1 MSQLHEQD
9 FYAWTQQQ
17 VHLLKDDKLDEI
29 DVTALIEELESM
41 GQREKRE
48 LISRL
53 EVLLMHLLKWQY
65 QPERQG
71 KSWEFAIQEQRSRI
85 QDHLSENPS
94 LTNPDSLGLG
104 LIKAYNYAVRKAIYE
119 TGFKAASF
127 PKECPYSFEKIMDC
141 DFYPCDEDMNE
152 N

>member
-29 DVTALIEELESM
+29 DVAALIEALESM
-41 GQREKRE
+41 GAREKRE
-48 LISRL
+48 LLSHL
-53 EVLLMHLLKWQY
+53 EGLLMHLLKWQY

-71 KSWEFAIQEQRSRI
+71 KSWEFTIQEQRDRI
-85 QDHLSENPS
+85 RDHLSENPS
-94 LTNPDSLGLG
+94 LSNPDSLAQG
-104 LIKAYNYAVRKAIYE
+104 LIKAYNYAVRKAVYD
-119 TGFKAASF
+119 TGFKVSHF
-127 PKECPYSFEKIMDC
+127 PKECPYSFEQILDMDY
-141 DFYPCDEDMNE
+141 YPNEDNHE